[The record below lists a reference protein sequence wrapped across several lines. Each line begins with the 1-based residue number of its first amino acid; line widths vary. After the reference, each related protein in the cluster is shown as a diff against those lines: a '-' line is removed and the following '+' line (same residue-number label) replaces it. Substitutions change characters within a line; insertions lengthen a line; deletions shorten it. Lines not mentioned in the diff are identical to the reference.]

1 MSEVFLDKIGYQSKA
16 AFSRTFKSEFKQPAG
31 EVNRAAVGIINSIFK
46 MILVGSK

>member
-31 EVNRAAVGIINSIFK
+31 EVNRFEGK
-46 MILVGSK
+46 MVSQLLLVFILP